1 MAAERTIFECAIGC
15 FERSADSSRRLFTYR
30 GERHVVVV
38 FGRNDAGGWMIGD
51 PAFGKSTW
59 SDEDFQNRFTGEAL
73 FVPVARKKFA

>member
-1 MAAERTIFECAIGC
+1 
-15 FERSADSSRRLFTYR
+15 
-30 GERHVVVV
+30 
-38 FGRNDAGGWMIGD
+38 MIGD